1 MEKDILRNV
10 WPEWQIV
17 RQIGR
22 GSFGIV
28 YEASRLDHAIQSRAA
43 VKVITI
49 PQNEAEIGALQA
61 EGLSEAEA
69 KTYLRSVVSDFVR
82 EIQLMETFKGLQ
94 NIVSVEDYK
103 VFENTK
109 GIGWTIY
116 IRMELLT
123 PLNTYVRTR
132 KMSETEIA
140 KLGTDICTA
149 LELCA
154 RKKVIHRDIKPE
166 NIFVNQFGDFKLG
179 DFGIARSLE
188 HITVGLSRKG
198 TYSYMAPEVVKG
210 RVYDSAVDLY
220 SLGLVMYQYANKNRL
235 PFMNTEGQFDS
246 RERMEAIHRRLSG
259 EPLPDPCDVSS
270 AMASVILRACAPEPG
285 ERFASAFEMKKAIED
300 AGQLGEDK
308 DSTIQGNKT
317 DKTIFVRKPPAENID
332 GIVEVQEETCPDK
345 KKKPKKFIAAGTVLL
360 LLVWITVVIFAV
372 PRLGGSEENPKQGVG
387 TENTVEDTGQD
398 KTGIY
403 SDYDEENIDEA
414 ITEAEALV
422 EKEDYEG
429 ALTRIKTALVTY
441 PKEGKL
447 QNKEQEYTEMI
458 NEQTKTKALEDA
470 EKLAGAGDY
479 ISAVRTL
486 METSPIIG
494 EDKEL
499 TEKAEEYEDLY
510 ALDIAGQ
517 VDSLAQGKDYTKAE
531 EILQTALQAFPENE
545 KLKEKENMLENMK
558 PQYLL
563 TECPPYQTAGY
574 HTEKSYSMAGTAY
587 MNGFHLN
594 DDEGGIAYFNLHGQ
608 YDTLSFDVGHIDN
621 KRLETGYYYI
631 YLDGV
636 LAHTLTLD
644 SSMLVEH
651 VEIPLNGAWQLIIQG
666 GNWCHCFAL
675 VNVMITG
682 NGAGNTSLELTNT
695 SKDVQYLLNVCPPYQ
710 TEGYY
715 TEKTYSLAG
724 DNYVNGFHLNDDYG
738 GIAYFNLNGKY
749 NTLTFD
755 TGHIDGARLE
765 TGYYYFYLDE
775 ELVYTL
781 TLDPSMLVQHME
793 IPLKNAS
800 QLVIEGGNWCHCFA
814 LVNVAVE

>member
-28 YEASRLDHAIQSRAA
+28 YEAARIDHAIQSRAA
-43 VKVITI
+43 VKVIPI

-61 EGLSEAEA
+61 EGLSDAEA

-123 PLNTYVRTR
+123 PLNIYVRSR

-188 HITVGLSRKG
+188 HITTGLSRKG

-210 RVYDSAVDLY
+210 KVYDSGADLY
-220 SLGLVMYQYANKNRL
+220 SLGLVMYQYTNKNRL

-246 RERMEAIHRRLSG
+246 HERMEAIHRRLSG
-259 EPLPDPCDVSS
+259 EPLPAPCDVSP

-285 ERFASAFEMKKAIED
+285 ERFASVSEMKKAIEA
-300 AGQLGEDK
+300 AGRLGEDK

-317 DKTIFVRKPPAENID
+317 IFVRKPPAENLD
-332 GIVEVQEETCPDK
+332 GIVEVQEEIRPDK
-345 KKKPKKFIAAGTVLL
+345 KQKSKKFIAAGTVLL

-372 PRLGGSEENPKQGVG
+372 PRLGGPEENPKQGAG
-387 TENTVEDTGQD
+387 TENTAEDTGQD

-403 SDYDEENIDEA
+403 SDYDEEKIDEA
-414 ITEAEALV
+414 ITEAEALA

-429 ALTRIKTALVTY
+429 ALARIKTALVTY
-441 PKEGKL
+441 PKEEKL

-458 NEQTKTKALEDA
+458 NEQTKALE
-470 EKLAGAGDY
+470 
-479 ISAVRTL
+479 
-486 METSPIIG
+486 
-494 EDKEL
+494 
-499 TEKAEEYEDLY
+499 
-510 ALDIAGQ
+510 
-517 VDSLAQGKDYTKAE
+517 
-531 EILQTALQAFPENE
+531 N
-545 KLKEKENMLENMK
+545 
-558 PQYLL
+558 
-563 TECPPYQTAGY
+563 
-574 HTEKSYSMAGTAY
+574 
-587 MNGFHLN
+587 
-594 DDEGGIAYFNLHGQ
+594 
-608 YDTLSFDVGHIDN
+608 
-621 KRLETGYYYI
+621 
-631 YLDGV
+631 
-636 LAHTLTLD
+636 
-644 SSMLVEH
+644 
-651 VEIPLNGAWQLIIQG
+651 
-666 GNWCHCFAL
+666 
-675 VNVMITG
+675 
-682 NGAGNTSLELTNT
+682 
-695 SKDVQYLLNVCPPYQ
+695 
-710 TEGYY
+710 
-715 TEKTYSLAG
+715 
-724 DNYVNGFHLNDDYG
+724 
-738 GIAYFNLNGKY
+738 
-749 NTLTFD
+749 
-755 TGHIDGARLE
+755 
-765 TGYYYFYLDE
+765 
-775 ELVYTL
+775 
-781 TLDPSMLVQHME
+781 
-793 IPLKNAS
+793 
-800 QLVIEGGNWCHCFA
+800 
-814 LVNVAVE
+814 NVAVE